1 MRSETFQ
8 ISWHKLFVFAT
19 ILALSTFAGA
29 QRYQQTN
36 LVSDV
41 DQINGVPTNHT
52 QPLDPQL
59 VNPWGLTASAT
70 SPFWVFDNGAGVSTL
85 YQGTGAKVSLV
96 VTIPAAAGEAMG
108 TPTGTVFNS
117 SASATNFS

>member
-19 ILALSTFAGA
+19 VLSLSALAGA

-41 DQINGVPTNHT
+41 DEINGVPTNHT

-59 VNPWGLTASAT
+59 VNPWGLAASAS
-70 SPFWVFDNGAGVSTL
+70 SPLWVSDNGAVRFDALSRHGRKSL
-85 YQGTGAKVSLV
+85 TGGHHTACR
-96 VTIPAAAGEAMG
+96 AG
-108 TPTGTVFNS
+108 S
-117 SASATNFS
+117 SHRHGL

>member
-1 MRSETFQ
+1 MRSVT
-8 ISWHKLFVFAT
+8 WGR
-19 ILALSTFAGA
+19 LSRFSICAMFLLVGAWASA

-59 VNPWGLTASAT
+59 VNPWGLAASAT
-70 SPFWVFDNGAGVSTL
+70 SPLWISDNGTGLSTL
-85 YQGTGAKVSLV
+85 YQGSGAKVSLV
-96 VTIPAAAGEAMG
+96 VTLPVPAGQTTPAA
-108 TPTGTVFNS
+108 PTGTVFNS
-117 SASATNFS
+117 SAST